1 MERESD
7 LIIPWRLLAHPDL
20 AAIRR
25 RDDFLKD
32 LKIQITD
39 DGEIIADVPA
49 INLERTN
56 ENER

>member
-1 MERESD
+1 MEKESE

-20 AAIRR
+20 AAMRR
-25 RDDFLKD
+25 RDEFIQN

-39 DGEIIADVPA
+39 DGEIVADVPE
-49 INLERTN
+49 INLERIN